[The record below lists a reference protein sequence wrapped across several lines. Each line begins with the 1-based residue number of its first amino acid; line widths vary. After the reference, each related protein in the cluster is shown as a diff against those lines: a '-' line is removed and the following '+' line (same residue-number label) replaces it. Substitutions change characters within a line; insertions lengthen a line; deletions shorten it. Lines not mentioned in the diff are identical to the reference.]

1 MTPTL
6 FYFCRMVSFKSLTPA
21 DAALLAKIGGISLLE
36 SHGHSS
42 SAEVMQA
49 YVSRSFSEEA
59 CFIELGNVSNI
70 FFAVFYNTKPAGY
83 FKIIYNTPHPAIS
96 LFPVT
101 KLERLYLLKE
111 FYDLKLGHLM
121 LQQAIENS
129 KAAGDKGMWL
139 EVWKGNERAVRFY
152 QKQGFETVGE
162 TLFRLT
168 ATHANPALVMM
179 MEY

>member
-1 MTPTL
+1 
-6 FYFCRMVSFKSLTPA
+6 MVSFKSLTPA

-42 SAEVMQA
+42 PGEVMQA
-49 YVSRSFSEEA
+49 YLNKSFNEDA
-59 CFIELGNVSNI
+59 CRAELANPTNI
-70 FFAVFYNTKPAGY
+70 FSAVFYDNRPAGY
-83 FKIIYNTPHPAIS
+83 SKMIYNIPHPAIS
-96 LFPVT
+96 IGPIT

-111 FYDLKLGHLM
+111 FYDLKLGHVL
-121 LQQAIENS
+121 LHQAIENS

-139 EVWKGNERAVRFY
+139 EVWKGNERAVSFY

-162 TLFRLT
+162 TSFRLT
-168 ATHANPALVMM
+168 ATHSNPAWVMM